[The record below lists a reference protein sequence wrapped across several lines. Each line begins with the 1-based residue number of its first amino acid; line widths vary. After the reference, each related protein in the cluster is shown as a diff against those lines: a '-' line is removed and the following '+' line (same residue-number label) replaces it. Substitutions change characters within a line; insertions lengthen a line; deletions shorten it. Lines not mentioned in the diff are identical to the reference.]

1 MNNHGIILDEVDFM
15 KEILV
20 DENGYNQFLEELEKL
35 KQQSLLISSAGSEAY
50 QDAVGDGWHDNFAFE
65 ESMRQSRNIATRI
78 ENMLKT
84 KQYLKVIKRE
94 TKGNNI
100 INIGD
105 VLKVKIFYS
114 DDDIE
119 DAIIK
124 LTGNFIPIIENEND
138 IQEITLNSPLGK
150 ALYLKN
156 IKDNNINYDVNDNK
170 IKITVIEKI

>member
-1 MNNHGIILDEVDFM
+1 M

-35 KQQSLLISSAGSEAY
+35 KQQSLLISSVGSEAY
-50 QDAVGDGWHDNFAFE
+50 QDAIGDGWHDNFAFE

-78 ENMLKT
+78 DNMLKT
-84 KQYLKVIKRE
+84 KKHLKIIKTIPKE
-94 TKGNNI
+94 NNL

-105 VLKVKIFYS
+105 ILKVKIYYS
-114 DDDIE
+114 NE
-119 DAIIK
+119 DVEETTIK

-156 IKDNNINYDVNDNK
+156 IDDNDINYDVNNNR
-170 IKITVIEKI
+170 IKITIIEKIYN

>member
-1 MNNHGIILDEVDFM
+1 MKLFHKLINNHDIILNEVDFM

-20 DENGYNQFLEELEKL
+20 DENGYNQFLEGLEKL
-35 KQQSLLISSAGSEAY
+35 KQQSLLISSVGSEAY
-50 QDAVGDGWHDNFAFE
+50 QDAIGDGWHDNFAFE
-65 ESMRQSRNIATRI
+65 ESMRQGHSITARI
-78 ENMLKT
+78 DNMLQT
-84 KQYLKVIKRE
+84 KQYLKIIKTE
-94 TKGNNI
+94 TKENNI

-105 VLKVKIFYS
+105 VLKVKIYYS

-124 LTGNFIPIIENEND
+124 LTGNFTPIMENA

-156 IKDNNINYDVNDNK
+156 MLKK
-170 IKITVIEKI
+170 ID

>member
-1 MNNHGIILDEVDFM
+1 M

-20 DENGYNQFLEELEKL
+20 DENGYIQFLEELEKL
-35 KQQSLLISSAGSEAY
+35 KQQSLLISSVGSEAY
-50 QDAVGDGWHDNFAFE
+50 QDAIGDGWHDNFAFE

-78 ENMLKT
+78 DNMLKT
-84 KQYLKVIKRE
+84 KKHLKIIKTIPKE
-94 TKGNNI
+94 NNL

-105 VLKVKIFYS
+105 ILKVKIYYS
-114 DDDIE
+114 NE
-119 DAIIK
+119 DVEETTIK

-156 IKDNNINYDVNDNK
+156 IEDNDINYDVNDNR
-170 IKITVIEKI
+170 IKITIIEKINN

>member
-1 MNNHGIILDEVDFM
+1 M

-35 KQQSLLISSAGSEAY
+35 KQQSLLISSVGSEAY
-50 QDAVGDGWHDNFAFE
+50 QDAIGDGWHDNFAFE
-65 ESMRQSRNIATRI
+65 ESMRQGRSIATRI

-84 KQYLKVIKRE
+84 KQYLKIIE
-94 TKGNNI
+94 TKIKNNSL

-105 VLKVKIFYS
+105 VLRVKIYYS

-119 DAIIK
+119 ETTIK

-156 IKDNNINYDVNDNK
+156 MKDDNINYDVNDNK
-170 IKITVIEKI
+170 IKITIIEKIND

>member
-1 MNNHGIILDEVDFM
+1 ME
-15 KEILV
+15 EIFV

-35 KQQSLLISSAGSEAY
+35 KQQSLLVSSTGSKAY
-50 QDAVGDGWHDNFAFE
+50 QDAIGDGWHDNFAFE
-65 ESMRQSRNIATRI
+65 ESMRQGRSIATRI

-84 KQYLKVIKRE
+84 KQCLKIIENK
-94 TKGNNI
+94 TQNNNL

-105 VLKVKIFYS
+105 VLKVKVYYS
-114 DDDIE
+114 EDDIE
-119 DAIIK
+119 ETTIR

-156 IKDNNINYDVNDNK
+156 IIDDNINYDVNNNK
-170 IKITVIEKI
+170 IKVVIIEKINN